1 MDTIFMNSENSK
13 TSEYHVLVLKLTDK
27 LDLRRGQKTVALS
40 NLSIYYTWKNVKSSY
55 NNNKLKISAPT
66 RSEEFELPDGS
77 YSISDI
83 QDYFEY
89 ILKKHS
95 ESVDNPSIRMYIN
108 RIENRI
114 TFKIKSGYYL
124 ELLTP
129 ETMKLLGST
138 ESKIT
143 KDQNGKSVPH
153 LEVVELVLVHCNLVN
168 NDYQQDSRILFTF
181 VPNKTFGSLLEI
193 SPTNHVFL
201 KTFNSEFQEVKI
213 WFTDQ
218 TSKPLE
224 LEDKINITLI
234 IKYYKNALFN

>member
-13 TSEYHVLVLKLTDK
+13 TSEYHVLALKLTDK

-55 NNNKLKISAPT
+55 NNNKFKISAPT
-66 RSEEFELPDGS
+66 WSEEFELPDGS
-77 YSISDI
+77 YSVSDI

-95 ESVDNPSIRMYIN
+95 ESVDNPSIRVYIN
-108 RIENRI
+108 RTENRI
-114 TFKIKSGYYL
+114 TFKIKNGYYL

-138 ESKIT
+138 ESKIK
-143 KDQNGKSVPH
+143 KDKNGENVPH
-153 LEVVELVLVHCNLVN
+153 LKTVELVLVHCNLVS

-181 VPNKTFGSLLEI
+181 VTNKTFGSLLKI
-193 SPTNHVFL
+193 SPTNQVFWE
-201 KTFNSEFQEVKI
+201 TFNSEFHEVNI

-224 LEDKINITLI
+224 LEDKTNITLI
-234 IKYYKNALFN
+234 IK